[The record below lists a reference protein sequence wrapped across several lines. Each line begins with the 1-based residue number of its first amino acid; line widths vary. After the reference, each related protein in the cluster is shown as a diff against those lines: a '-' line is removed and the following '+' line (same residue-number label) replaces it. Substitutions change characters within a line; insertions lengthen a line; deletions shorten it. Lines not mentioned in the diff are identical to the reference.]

1 MNTYIIYFVS
11 VINCYVSAQLIFD
24 HFKINFNSIYS
35 QKWIYNIVTISVGV
49 LIGIINLFNYPILN
63 FASWIIILTP
73 VICLLFYDPWSS
85 KKTLLLDLYFFIFLL
100 TFFETIG
107 VALYELFL
115 IFIKF
120 PLCEPAHSVFKMA
133 ISKLL
138 IICLYQVTKN
148 RYLSKRHSV
157 LPMKQLI
164 LYILLSF
171 CSIVNICLNA
181 KIGYSVTIPE
191 TDKYIGYLTIIITVF
206 INLHIMRLLEYII
219 ENQKLKSKIAR
230 SEQQAN
236 LQLKYYKQLDVNYQ
250 KSLQMI
256 HDIDKHVN
264 TIEQLYKSNEFE
276 KADNYIKGMDRLIS
290 DFVLFP
296 YSNNTVLNLILNEK
310 RIFAEQHG
318 ILYKCT
324 VEQTDFRFMDDID
337 ITTIFSNLLEN
348 ALSASAL
355 CKTNK
360 EVSVIVS
367 SHNNFVII
375 NVKNSCNSYTKC
387 GTFSSKD
394 YGTGLYNVENSV
406 KKYEGF
412 LKISYSQTEFNCNVV
427 LSNTH

>member
-148 RYLSKRHSV
+148 RYLSKQHSV

-164 LYILLSF
+164 LYIL
-171 CSIVNICLNA
+171 
-181 KIGYSVTIPE
+181 
-191 TDKYIGYLTIIITVF
+191 
-206 INLHIMRLLEYII
+206 
-219 ENQKLKSKIAR
+219 
-230 SEQQAN
+230 
-236 LQLKYYKQLDVNYQ
+236 
-250 KSLQMI
+250 
-256 HDIDKHVN
+256 
-264 TIEQLYKSNEFE
+264 
-276 KADNYIKGMDRLIS
+276 
-290 DFVLFP
+290 
-296 YSNNTVLNLILNEK
+296 
-310 RIFAEQHG
+310 
-318 ILYKCT
+318 
-324 VEQTDFRFMDDID
+324 
-337 ITTIFSNLLEN
+337 
-348 ALSASAL
+348 
-355 CKTNK
+355 
-360 EVSVIVS
+360 
-367 SHNNFVII
+367 
-375 NVKNSCNSYTKC
+375 
-387 GTFSSKD
+387 
-394 YGTGLYNVENSV
+394 
-406 KKYEGF
+406 
-412 LKISYSQTEFNCNVV
+412 
-427 LSNTH
+427 

>member
-63 FASWIIILTP
+63 FASWIVILTP

-148 RYLSKRHSV
+148 RYLSKQHSV

-206 INLHIMRLLEYII
+206 INLHIMWLLEYII

-236 LQLKYYKQLDVNYQ
+236 LQLKYYKQLDANYQ

-276 KADNYIKGMDRLIS
+276 NIVVMSMSSINLKSVCSTVHLYRMPCCSAKIFFSFSIR
-290 DFVLFP
+290 FRTVLLL
-296 YSNNTVLNLILNEK
+296 YGNNTKSDISLSIPLI
-310 RIFAEQHG
+310 
-318 ILYKCT
+318 
-324 VEQTDFRFMDDID
+324 
-337 ITTIFSNLLEN
+337 
-348 ALSASAL
+348 
-355 CKTNK
+355 
-360 EVSVIVS
+360 
-367 SHNNFVII
+367 
-375 NVKNSCNSYTKC
+375 
-387 GTFSSKD
+387 
-394 YGTGLYNVENSV
+394 
-406 KKYEGF
+406 
-412 LKISYSQTEFNCNVV
+412 
-427 LSNTH
+427 

>member
-1 MNTYIIYFVS
+1 ME
-11 VINCYVSAQLIFD
+11 
-24 HFKINFNSIYS
+24 FKENFTPGFILFH
-35 QKWIYNIVTISVGV
+35 IS
-49 LIGIINLFNYPILN
+49 FN
-63 FASWIIILTP
+63 
-73 VICLLFYDPWSS
+73 
-85 KKTLLLDLYFFIFLL
+85 
-100 TFFETIG
+100 FFETIG

-148 RYLSKRHSV
+148 RYLSKQHSV

-206 INLHIMRLLEYII
+206 INLHIMWLLEYII

-236 LQLKYYKQLDVNYQ
+236 LQLKYYKQLDANYQ

-310 RIFAEQHG
+310 RFLQ
-318 ILYKCT
+318 
-324 VEQTDFRFMDDID
+324 
-337 ITTIFSNLLEN
+337 
-348 ALSASAL
+348 
-355 CKTNK
+355 
-360 EVSVIVS
+360 
-367 SHNNFVII
+367 NNTAFCI
-375 NVKNSCNSYTKC
+375 NVPLNKLILDLWMTLTSQ
-387 GTFSSKD
+387 
-394 YGTGLYNVENSV
+394 LYFQICLKTPYLLVLFAKPI
-406 KKYEGF
+406 KKY
-412 LKISYSQTEFNCNVV
+412 Q
-427 LSNTH
+427 

>member
-1 MNTYIIYFVS
+1 ME
-11 VINCYVSAQLIFD
+11 
-24 HFKINFNSIYS
+24 FKENFTPGFILFH
-35 QKWIYNIVTISVGV
+35 IS
-49 LIGIINLFNYPILN
+49 FN
-63 FASWIIILTP
+63 
-73 VICLLFYDPWSS
+73 
-85 KKTLLLDLYFFIFLL
+85 
-100 TFFETIG
+100 FFETIG

-148 RYLSKRHSV
+148 RYLSKQHSV

-181 KIGYSVTIPE
+181 KIGYSVTMPE
-191 TDKYIGYLTIIITVF
+191 SDKYIGYLTIIITVF
-206 INLHIMRLLEYII
+206 INLHIMWLLEYII

-236 LQLKYYKQLDVNYQ
+236 LQLKYYKQLDANYQ

-310 RIFAEQHG
+310 RFLQ
-318 ILYKCT
+318 
-324 VEQTDFRFMDDID
+324 
-337 ITTIFSNLLEN
+337 
-348 ALSASAL
+348 
-355 CKTNK
+355 
-360 EVSVIVS
+360 
-367 SHNNFVII
+367 NNTAFCI
-375 NVKNSCNSYTKC
+375 NVPLNKLILDLWMTLTSQ
-387 GTFSSKD
+387 
-394 YGTGLYNVENSV
+394 LYFQICLKTPYLLVLFAKPI
-406 KKYEGF
+406 KKY
-412 LKISYSQTEFNCNVV
+412 Q
-427 LSNTH
+427 

>member
-1 MNTYIIYFVS
+1 MARHDLSFQRCRRAGWRVRRRPAVERTTAPPTKRGQAEPPEDRVFKAGSLGGPLYLFRRVWRGRVGCRPRRFTAWRFPCLRWNT
-11 VINCYVSAQLIFD
+11 NGNG
-24 HFKINFNSIYS
+24 HR
-35 QKWIYNIVTISVGV
+35 
-49 LIGIINLFNYPILN
+49 
-63 FASWIIILTP
+63 
-73 VICLLFYDPWSS
+73 LLFVES
-85 KKTLLLDLYFFIFLL
+85 KS
-100 TFFETIG
+100 G
-107 VALYELFL
+107 
-115 IFIKF
+115 
-120 PLCEPAHSVFKMA
+120 
-133 ISKLL
+133 
-138 IICLYQVTKN
+138 
-148 RYLSKRHSV
+148 KRR
-157 LPMKQLI
+157 K
-164 LYILLSF
+164 
-171 CSIVNICLNA
+171 
-181 KIGYSVTIPE
+181 
-191 TDKYIGYLTIIITVF
+191 
-206 INLHIMRLLEYII
+206 
-219 ENQKLKSKIAR
+219 NQKLKSKIAR

-236 LQLKYYKQLDVNYQ
+236 LQLKYYKQLDANYQ

-310 RIFAEQHG
+310 KIFAEQHG

>member
-1 MNTYIIYFVS
+1 ME
-11 VINCYVSAQLIFD
+11 
-24 HFKINFNSIYS
+24 FKENFTPGFILFH
-35 QKWIYNIVTISVGV
+35 IS
-49 LIGIINLFNYPILN
+49 
-63 FASWIIILTP
+63 
-73 VICLLFYDPWSS
+73 
-85 KKTLLLDLYFFIFLL
+85 L
-100 TFFETIG
+100 TFLNNR

-148 RYLSKRHSV
+148 RYLSKQHSV

-191 TDKYIGYLTIIITVF
+191 SDKYIGYLTIIITVF
-206 INLHIMRLLEYII
+206 INLHIMWLLEYII

-236 LQLKYYKQLDVNYQ
+236 LQLKYYKQLDANYQ

-310 RIFAEQHG
+310 RFLQ
-318 ILYKCT
+318 
-324 VEQTDFRFMDDID
+324 
-337 ITTIFSNLLEN
+337 
-348 ALSASAL
+348 
-355 CKTNK
+355 
-360 EVSVIVS
+360 
-367 SHNNFVII
+367 NNTAFCI
-375 NVKNSCNSYTKC
+375 NVPLNKLILDLWMTLTSQ
-387 GTFSSKD
+387 
-394 YGTGLYNVENSV
+394 LYFQICLKTPYLLVLFAKPI
-406 KKYEGF
+406 KKY
-412 LKISYSQTEFNCNVV
+412 Q
-427 LSNTH
+427 

>member
-148 RYLSKRHSV
+148 RYLSKQHSV

-191 TDKYIGYLTIIITVF
+191 SDKYIGYLTIIITVF
-206 INLHIMRLLEYII
+206 INLHIM
-219 ENQKLKSKIAR
+219 
-230 SEQQAN
+230 
-236 LQLKYYKQLDVNYQ
+236 
-250 KSLQMI
+250 
-256 HDIDKHVN
+256 
-264 TIEQLYKSNEFE
+264 
-276 KADNYIKGMDRLIS
+276 
-290 DFVLFP
+290 
-296 YSNNTVLNLILNEK
+296 
-310 RIFAEQHG
+310 
-318 ILYKCT
+318 
-324 VEQTDFRFMDDID
+324 
-337 ITTIFSNLLEN
+337 
-348 ALSASAL
+348 
-355 CKTNK
+355 
-360 EVSVIVS
+360 
-367 SHNNFVII
+367 
-375 NVKNSCNSYTKC
+375 
-387 GTFSSKD
+387 
-394 YGTGLYNVENSV
+394 
-406 KKYEGF
+406 
-412 LKISYSQTEFNCNVV
+412 
-427 LSNTH
+427 